1 MEVYTGNLPDA
12 GTDANV
18 HLMLVGER
26 GDTGHRRLLKSL
38 SNDFSRPFQLGQV
51 IIALC
56 ELNMHAF
63 YCLAVGQAPCSKYQI
78 FFSYI
83 TVIVRFQQH
92 GADR

>member
-1 MEVYTGNLPDA
+1 VEVYTANLPDA

-26 GDTGHRRLLKSL
+26 GDTGHRQLLKSL
-38 SNDFSRPFQLGQV
+38 SNDLSRPFQLGQV

-56 ELNMHAF
+56 ELNMHVF
-63 YCLAVGQAPCSKYQI
+63 YCLAVGRAPCLQCQM
-78 FFSYI
+78 FSNYI
-83 TVIVRFQQH
+83 TLRVRFQQH

>member
-1 MEVYTGNLPDA
+1 VLTYHVEVYTGNLPDA

-38 SNDFSRPFQLGQV
+38 SNNLSRPFQLGQV

-56 ELNMHAF
+56 EINVHVF
-63 YCLAVGQAPCSKYQI
+63 YCLGVGRAPCLRCQM
-78 FFSYI
+78 FF
-83 TVIVRFQQH
+83 
-92 GADR
+92 

>member
-38 SNDFSRPFQLGQV
+38 SNNLSRPFHVGQV

-56 ELNMHAF
+56 EINVHAF
-63 YCLAVGQAPCSKYQI
+63 HCLAAAPCSQ
-78 FFSYI
+78 FQMFMNYI
-83 TVIVRFQQH
+83 TVMS
-92 GADR
+92 